1 MFDLRWR
8 KSSLIAF
15 GLLLFALAGHAQ
27 RNNPYY
33 DDKPLH
39 FGFHV
44 GMNFSTFHL
53 RLDQQ
58 RLMANDTLRYIDPNW
73 GPGFQLGVIADA
85 RLSEYATLRFTPT
98 LMFSQRNVQYS
109 FENPFNNIRRAVQ
122 VANIDIPL
130 AVKWRSTRIN
140 NYRVYLITGMKYTI
154 DMASQERVVADVER
168 LKVRRHDAAYEVGL
182 GFDFYLPF
190 FKFSPEI
197 RFAQGIRNIMVPE
210 PHVYSNPID
219 ALRARTIIITFN
231 FE

>member
-8 KSSLIAF
+8 KSSLIA
-15 GLLLFALAGHAQ
+15 LLLFLFASASHAQ

-44 GMNFSTFHL
+44 GMNYSTFHM
-53 RLDQQ
+53 RLDQR
-58 RLMANDTLRYIDPNW
+58 RLMANDSLHYIDPGW
-73 GPGFQLGVIADA
+73 GPGFQLGVIGDA
-85 RLSEYATLRFTPT
+85 RLSEHATLRFTPT

-109 FENPFNNIRRAVQ
+109 FENPLNDIRRAVQ
-122 VANIDIPL
+122 VANIDLPL
-130 AVKWRSTRIN
+130 AIKWRSSRIN
-140 NYRVYLITGMKYTI
+140 NYRVYLISGVKYTI
-154 DMASQERVVADVER
+154 DMASQERVVEDVQR
-168 LKVRRHDAAYEVGL
+168 LKVRRHDVAYEVGL

-197 RFAQGIRNIMVPE
+197 RFAQGLRNILVPE
-210 PHVYSNPID
+210 THVYSNPID
-219 ALRARTIIITFN
+219 ALRARTIIVTFN